1 MSTFSCS
8 HPFNI
13 FTLLRILMR
22 LCWRPG
28 APEAMRPVEALL
40 EVAAFPDDGIAAMSF
55 NFWHR
60 LARYL
65 SSGFSPQSL
74 EDASS
79 TEVWGRFAA
88 RLLVIQAVSFHLERL
103 PGARC
108 GSK

>member
-1 MSTFSCS
+1 M
-8 HPFNI
+8 
-13 FTLLRILMR
+13 
-22 LCWRPG
+22 
-28 APEAMRPVEALL
+28 EALL

-79 TEVWGRFAA
+79 TEVWGPPRRSPAKPC
-88 RLLVIQAVSFHLERL
+88 LGSVLL
-103 PGARC
+103 PGTSAR
-108 GSK
+108 SWP

>member
-1 MSTFSCS
+1 M
-8 HPFNI
+8 
-13 FTLLRILMR
+13 
-22 LCWRPG
+22 
-28 APEAMRPVEALL
+28 EALL

-79 TEVWGRFAA
+79 TEVRGPPCRSLANPVWHAH
-88 RLLVIQAVSFHLERL
+88 VL
-103 PGARC
+103 PSGMALWC
-108 GSK
+108 

>member
-1 MSTFSCS
+1 MTRLWW
-8 HPFNI
+8 HPAH
-13 FTLLRILMR
+13 T
-22 LCWRPG
+22 G

-79 TEVWGRFAA
+79 TEVWGPPC
-88 RLLVIQAVSFHLERL
+88 RLPSNLIEAVCYHLERL
-103 PGARC
+103 PGAGR
-108 GSK
+108 GPSS